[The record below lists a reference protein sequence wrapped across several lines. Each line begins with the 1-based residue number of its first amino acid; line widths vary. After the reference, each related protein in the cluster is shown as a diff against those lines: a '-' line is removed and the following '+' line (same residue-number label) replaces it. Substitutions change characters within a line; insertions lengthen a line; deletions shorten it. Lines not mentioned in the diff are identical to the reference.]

1 MERLS
6 EVHGSAGALAATD
19 VPEIPIPDSGLSEV
33 FEKQVAETPDA
44 VAVEYGP
51 NGEHRL
57 SYTELNARADSLARR
72 LVAHGARRGGRVGVL
87 VERSAAV
94 VVTLLALAKT
104 GAAYV
109 PLDARSPEAR
119 LGAILDGSDCV
130 LLVVDASTE
139 QHPVAAGR
147 RTVLI
152 GEGDVAD
159 GMSDGVQP
167 PYDAAVDEPGA
178 EAPGADDV
186 LCVMHTSGS
195 TGIPK
200 GVRVT
205 HRNLLA
211 LALDRVWR
219 GGAHERVLFH
229 SPHAFDASAY
239 EIWVPLLSGGRVVV
253 APEEINA
260 PLLRRLV
267 GSGRVTALW
276 LTAGLFGALA
286 TGDPGCLNGAREV
299 WAGGD
304 VVPAHAVR
312 RVVDACPGIT
322 LYNGYGP
329 TETTTFATRHRIHP
343 GPPVDGDIPIGRPMD
358 HTRVYLLDEELR
370 PVTDGET
377 GQLYVAGAH
386 VTAGYAGD
394 EALTRERFLPDPFGE
409 RGERMYATGDLARK
423 DAAGD
428 LRYVGRADRQVKVNG
443 FRIEPGETEAALV
456 RQPSVAQASV
466 VVDKDGDGG
475 GRMTAYVVLEDG
487 AQDGSGDGSGVD
499 VVALCRAL
507 RDELPSYLVP
517 DDVVTLPRLPLTT
530 NGKIDRA
537 RLAETSG
544 VPALVER
551 WVRRRPTEPAVHDP
565 VTGTRLTYA
574 RLWQRSGRLAAA
586 LAGRGV
592 GPGDLVA
599 VDLPRSADLVVAFLG
614 IARAGAAYLPLDLKA
629 PPERVAELLAES
641 GAVAAVAGERTRV
654 PASTPVLHPDGGDD
668 AGRPPV
674 LATRSG
680 EDPLYVTYTS
690 GSTGR
695 PKGVAVPHRAVERL
709 VEGAEYCPIEPGDRV
724 ASTCN
729 PAFDVTTCEIW
740 STLCAG
746 GTVVPLPT
754 VTDLALDE
762 WVALVRDQGIAVMF
776 LTTSL
781 FHTAAWELPDAF
793 STLRTLVVGGE
804 QLDLAATRRVLAA
817 GGPRRLVNGYGPTEA
832 TAFAT
837 WFLCTEESLAG
848 RERIPIGGPLQRT
861 TAYVLDDELR
871 QVSAG
876 EPGELCLGGPG
887 VALGYL
893 HREELTAERFVTVPG
908 TGERLYRTGDLAR
921 LLPDEELEMLGR
933 RDRQVKLRGF
943 RIELEEVERAA
954 VATGLVEAAFVEKTD
969 DSNLAACVLPD
980 ASTAVARQDLPGALS
995 ARLAERLPEYM
1006 IPARWLV
1013 LDELPIGSTGKA
1025 DRARMLELLTSQPEQ
1040 DGSAPQVEDLRTP
1053 TERTLAAMWSE
1064 LLEVPVT
1071 SRDASFFDL
1080 GGHSLRGVTLV
1091 ARIRERL
1098 GVRLRLRD
1106 LFRAPV
1112 LADLAARIDTE
1123 AEPGEQSPAAQP
1135 VPAPQEIEATA
1146 FQQQIWLAETLDPQP
1161 GLYNVPFAWRVD
1173 GHLDTDR
1180 LAAALE
1186 RVVARHEALRT
1197 TFARRADG
1205 LRQLV
1210 GGPWRP
1216 EIGTRRADGQEHL
1229 AALLRAAAAD
1239 PFDLVAGPLLRARL
1253 IDGPDGQVL
1262 ALTAHHI
1269 IFDAGSLPVLLE
1281 DLREEYEAG
1290 GTGPLGAPGPQ
1301 FRELAA
1307 VTERPDPEA
1316 LARWTDRLSD
1326 APSRLALAAPAAPEP
1341 HGTVPLDLP
1350 DGLLR
1355 RMRPLQ
1361 ERLGMSWFMV
1371 ASAALAALL
1380 HRVTG
1385 DTALTFG
1392 FPVNTREGDGF
1403 ARVVG
1408 PCLNT
1413 VVVPSRCGEDTTV
1426 GELLEAVRDSVLD
1439 ALEDANVPFGHVVEA
1454 LNPPRSAGATPYLDV
1469 VLAPQTRA
1477 ETPPRIGD
1485 ATLSA
1490 LEGTQGSATYGKFA
1504 LTVGLTV
1511 TGERLSGELVYRG
1524 DRLSADAVRELARL
1538 YPAFLA
1544 AFAEQSGTTLA
1555 RLAASLGVPEGAM
1568 RAEETTAP
1576 AVAADA
1582 PGTSPASDVEQRVAA
1597 IWASVLG
1604 LDPDRMPGGDAN
1616 FFDCG
1621 GTSLKLV
1628 TLHAELCRAFGT
1640 EPPIQRLFESTTVG
1654 AMARLVERRDEQ
1666 PAAAANAA
1674 SDLDAR
1680 AAARRRTRRPG
1691 TGGRI

>member
-6 EVHGSAGALAATD
+6 EAHKSAGALMETD
-19 VPEIPIPDSGLSEV
+19 APEIPIPDTGLSEV
-33 FEKQVAETPDA
+33 FEKQVAQAPEA
-44 VAVEYGP
+44 IAVEYGRQ
-51 NGEHRL
+51 GEHQV
-57 SYTELNARADSLARR
+57 SYAELNDRAEQLARR
-72 LVAHGARRGGRVGVL
+72 LVARGARRGGRVGVL
-87 VERSAAV
+87 LERSAAV
-94 VVTLLALAKT
+94 VVTLLAVAKT
-104 GAAYV
+104 GAAYM
-109 PLDARSPEAR
+109 PLDVRSPEAR
-119 LGAILDGSDCV
+119 LGAILDGVDCA
-130 LLVVDASTE
+130 LLVVDAGTA
-139 QHPVAAGR
+139 QHPAVAGR
-147 RTVLI
+147 CTVLV
-152 GEGDVAD
+152 GE
-159 GMSDGVQP
+159 DGVPDDVSGGVEP
-167 PYDAAVDEPGA
+167 PYHAAVDEPGTDV
-178 EAPGADDV
+178 PGAADV
-186 LCVMHTSGS
+186 LYVMHTSGS
-195 TGIPK
+195 TGVPK

-205 HRNLLA
+205 HRNVLA

-219 GGAHERVLFH
+219 GGAHEKVLFH
-229 SPHAFDASAY
+229 SPHAFDASTY

-267 GSGRVTALW
+267 GGGRVTALW

-286 TGDPGCLNGAREV
+286 TGDPGCLEGAREV

-304 VVPAHAVR
+304 VVPPHAVR
-312 RVVDACPGIT
+312 RVVEACPGIT

-343 GPPVDGDIPIGRPMD
+343 GPPTDGDIPIGRPMD

-370 PVTDGET
+370 PVPDGET

-386 VTAGYAGD
+386 VAAGYEGHA
-394 EALTRERFLPDPFGE
+394 ELTRERFLPDPFGAQ
-409 RGERMYATGDLARK
+409 GERMYATGDLARK
-423 DAAGD
+423 DEAGD

-456 RQPSVAQASV
+456 RQPSLAQAAV

-487 AQDGSGDGSGVD
+487 AEAGAGVD
-499 VVALCRAL
+499 VVALRRAL
-507 RDELPSYLVP
+507 REELPSYLVP
-517 DDVVTLPRLPLTT
+517 DDVVVLPRLPLTA
-530 NGKIDRA
+530 NGKIDRT
-537 RLAETSG
+537 RLAESSG

-551 WVRRRPTEPAVHDP
+551 WVRRRPAELAVHDP

-574 RLWQRSGRLAAA
+574 QLWQRSGRLAAA

-592 GPGDLVA
+592 APGDLVA

-614 IARAGAAYLPLDLKA
+614 IARAGAAYLPLDLQA
-629 PPERVAELLAES
+629 PPERVAGLLTES

-654 PASTPVLHPDGGDD
+654 PASTPVLRPDGGDD

-674 LATRSG
+674 LATRSD
-680 EDPLYVTYTS
+680 EDLLYVTYTS

-695 PKGVAVPHRAVERL
+695 PKGVAVPHRAVVRL

-762 WVALVRDQGIAVMF
+762 WAALVRDQGIAVMF

-793 STLRTLVVGGE
+793 SSLRTLVVGGE
-804 QLDLAATRRVLAA
+804 QLDLAAARRVLAA

-861 TAYVLDDELR
+861 TAYVLDDDLAELP
-871 QVSAG
+871 VG

-887 VALGYL
+887 LALGYL
-893 HREELTAERFVTVPG
+893 HREELTAERFVTAPG

-921 LLPDEELEMLGR
+921 LLPDGQLEMLGR

-969 DSNLAACVLPD
+969 DSNLAGCVLPD
-980 ASTAVARQDLPGALS
+980 ASAGVSRADLPGAVS
-995 ARLAERLPEYM
+995 ARLAERLPDYM

-1025 DRARMLELLTSQPEQ
+1025 DRARMLELLTRQPEP
-1040 DGSAPQVEDLRTP
+1040 DSTAPETEDLRTP
-1053 TERTLAAMWSE
+1053 TERTLAEMWSE
-1064 LLEVPVT
+1064 LLETPVT
-1071 SRDASFFDL
+1071 SRDASFWDL
-1080 GGHSLRGVTLV
+1080 GGHSLRGVTLI

-1106 LFRAPV
+1106 LFRVPV

-1123 AEPGEQSPAAQP
+1123 AAPGDRSSDAPATA
-1135 VPAPQEIEATA
+1135 APEESEATA
-1146 FQQQIWLAETLDPQP
+1146 FQRQIWLAETLDPQP

-1173 GHLDTDR
+1173 GRLDADR

-1186 RVVARHEALRT
+1186 QVVARHEALRT
-1197 TFARRADG
+1197 VFARRGDG
-1205 LRQLV
+1205 LRQLI
-1210 GGPWRP
+1210 GGPRRP
-1216 EIGTRRADGQEHL
+1216 EILSRRADGQEQL
-1229 AALLRAAAAD
+1229 AALLRAAAEN
-1239 PFDLVAGPLLRARL
+1239 PFDLAKGPLLRAGL
-1253 IDGPDGQVL
+1253 IDGPDGQI
-1262 ALTAHHI
+1262 LTLTVHHI
-1269 IFDAGSLPVLLE
+1269 VFDAGSLPVLLE
-1281 DLREEYEAG
+1281 DLREAYAEG
-1290 GTGPLGAPGPQ
+1290 GGRAGAPGPQ

-1316 LARWTDRLSD
+1316 LARWTDALRD
-1326 APSRLALAAPAAPEP
+1326 APSRLGLAAPAVPGA

-1385 DTALTFG
+1385 DTRLTFG
-1392 FPVNTREGDGF
+1392 FPVDTREGDAF

-1413 VVVPSRCGEDTTV
+1413 VVVPSRCDADTTV
-1426 GELLEAVRDSVLD
+1426 GEFLEAVRDGVLD
-1439 ALEDANVPFGHVVEA
+1439 ALEDRNIPFAHVVEA
-1454 LNPPRSAGATPYLDV
+1454 LNPPRGAGATPYLDV

-1477 ETPPRIGD
+1477 QTPPRIGD
-1485 ATLSA
+1485 AELLP
-1490 LEGTQGSATYGKFA
+1490 LESTQGGATYGKFA
-1504 LTVGLTV
+1504 LTVGLAV

-1544 AFAEQSGTTLA
+1544 AFAEPSETSVAQ
-1555 RLAASLGVPEGAM
+1555 LAASLGATEGAL
-1568 RAEETTAP
+1568 RAEARTPAP
-1576 AVAADA
+1576 AVATPA
-1582 PGTSPASDVEQRVAA
+1582 PAASDIEQRVAA

-1604 LDPDRMPGGDAN
+1604 IDPARMPGGDAN

-1628 TLHAELCRAFGT
+1628 TLHAELCRAFSA
-1640 EPPIQRLFESTTVG
+1640 ELPIQRLFESTTVG
-1654 AMARLVERRDEQ
+1654 AMARLVARSDEQ
-1666 PAAAANAA
+1666 PATARSAA

-1691 TGGRI
+1691 TGDRA

>member
-6 EVHGSAGALAATD
+6 EAPERAGVLTETD
-19 VPEIPIPDSGLSEV
+19 EPEVPIPVGGLTEV
-33 FEKQVAETPDA
+33 FEKQVAQTPGA
-44 VAVEYGP
+44 VAVEYGHH
-51 NGEHRL
+51 GEHQL
-57 SYTELNARADSLARR
+57 SYEELDVRAERLARR
-72 LVAHGARRGGRVGVL
+72 LVAGGARRGGRVGVL

-94 VVTLLALAKT
+94 VVTLLAVAKT

-109 PLDARSPEAR
+109 PLDVRSPEAR
-119 LGAILDGSDCV
+119 LREILDRADCA
-130 LLVVDASTE
+130 LLVVDAPNA
-139 QHPVAAGR
+139 QHPATSGR
-147 RTVLI
+147 HTVLV
-152 GEGDVAD
+152 GL
-159 GMSDGVQP
+159 DGVP
-167 PYDAAVDEPGA
+167 DAGFDAAEGAYDEPGT
-178 EAPGADDV
+178 ERPGADDV
-186 LCVMHTSGS
+186 LYVMHTSGS
-195 TGIPK
+195 TGVPK

-205 HRNLLA
+205 HRNVLA

-229 SPHAFDASAY
+229 SPHAFDASTY

-253 APEEINA
+253 APEEISA

-267 GSGRVTALW
+267 GGGRVTALW

-286 TGDPGCLNGAREV
+286 SGDPGCLEGAREV

-304 VVPAHAVR
+304 VVPEHAVR
-312 RVVDACPGIT
+312 RVVEACPALT

-358 HTRVYLLDEELR
+358 HTRVYLLDEDLR
-370 PVTDGET
+370 PVAEGEK

-386 VTAGYAGD
+386 VAVGYEGN
-394 EALTRERFLPDPFGE
+394 EELTRERFLPDPFGTP
-409 RGERMYATGDLARK
+409 GERMYATGDLARR
-423 DAAGD
+423 DPAGD
-428 LRYVGRADRQVKVNG
+428 LRYVGRVDRQVKVNG
-443 FRIEPGETEAALV
+443 FRIEPGETEAALA

-466 VVDKDGDGG
+466 AVDKDGYGG
-475 GRMTAYVVLEDG
+475 GRTTAYVVLACGTDEG
-487 AQDGSGDGSGVD
+487 AAGVD
-499 VVALCRAL
+499 GPALRRAL

-517 DDVVTLPRLPLTT
+517 DDVVLLPRLPLTA

-537 RLAETSG
+537 RLAESSG

-551 WVRRRPTEPAVHDP
+551 WVRRRPTETAVHDP

-574 RLWQRSGRLAAA
+574 QLWQRSGRLAAA

-592 GPGDLVA
+592 RSGDLVA

-614 IARAGAAYLPLDLKA
+614 VARAGAAYLPLDLQA

-654 PASTPVLHPDGGDD
+654 PASTPVLRTDGGD
-668 AGRPPV
+668 ATGRPPV
-674 LATRSG
+674 LAVRSD

-762 WVALVRDQGIAVMF
+762 WVEIVRDQDIAVMF

-793 STLRTLVVGGE
+793 SSLRTLVVGGE
-804 QLDLAATRRVLAA
+804 QLDLAAARRVLAA

-848 RERIPIGGPLQRT
+848 RERIPIGRPLQRT
-861 TAYVLDDELR
+861 TACVLDDELR
-871 QVSAG
+871 QVPVG

-893 HREELTAERFVTVPG
+893 HREELTAERFVTAPG

-921 LLPDEELEMLGR
+921 LLTDGELEMLGR
-933 RDRQVKLRGF
+933 SDRQVKLRGF
-943 RIELEEVERAA
+943 RIELEEIERAA
-954 VATGLVEAAFVEKTD
+954 VATGLVEAAFIEKTD
-969 DSNLAACVLPD
+969 DNNLAGCILPD
-980 ASTAVARQDLPGALS
+980 TSADVASADLLGALS
-995 ARLAERLPEYM
+995 ARLAERLPKYM

-1025 DRARMLELLTSQPEQ
+1025 DRARMLELLTRQPEP
-1040 DGSAPQVEDLRTP
+1040 DATAPQVEDLRTP

-1071 SRDASFFDL
+1071 SRDASFWDL
-1080 GGHSLRGVTLV
+1080 GGHSLRGVTLI

-1106 LFRAPV
+1106 LFRVPV
-1112 LADLAARIDTE
+1112 IADLAARID
-1123 AEPGEQSPAAQP
+1123 AETQRGEHNAAAP
-1135 VPAPQEIEATA
+1135 PAPAVEESDATA
-1146 FQQQIWLAETLDPQP
+1146 FQQQIWLAESLDPQS

-1173 GHLDTDR
+1173 GRLDADR
-1180 LAAALE
+1180 LAAAME
-1186 RVVARHEALRT
+1186 RVVGRHEALRT

-1216 EIGTRRADGQEHL
+1216 EIRTRRADGPEQL
-1229 AALLRAAAAD
+1229 ADLVRATAGD
-1239 PFDLVAGPLLRARL
+1239 PFDLASGPLLRLGL
-1253 IDGPDGQVL
+1253 IEGPDGQILTL
-1262 ALTAHHI
+1262 AVHHI
-1269 IFDAGSLPVLLE
+1269 VFDAGSLPVLLE
-1281 DLREEYEAG
+1281 DLREEYAARDSG
-1290 GTGPLGAPGPQ
+1290 AGAPAPQ

-1307 VTERPDPEA
+1307 VTERSDPEA
-1316 LARWTDRLSD
+1316 LARWTETLRD
-1326 APSRLALAAPAAPEP
+1326 APSRLGLAAPAVPEP
-1341 HGTVPLDLP
+1341 HGMVPLDLP
-1350 DGLLR
+1350 DGLLQR
-1355 RMRPLQ
+1355 LRPLQ

-1380 HRVTG
+1380 HRVVG
-1385 DTALTFG
+1385 DTRLTFG
-1392 FPVNTREGDGF
+1392 FPVDTREGDAF

-1413 VVVPSRCGEDTTV
+1413 VVVRSRCDASTTV
-1426 GELLEAVRDSVLD
+1426 DELLEAVRDGVLD
-1439 ALEDANVPFGHVVEA
+1439 ALEDQHVPFARIVEA
-1454 LNPPRSAGATPYLDV
+1454 LNPPRAAGATPYLDV
-1469 VLAPQTRA
+1469 VLAPQTRDQ
-1477 ETPPRIGD
+1477 TPPRIGD
-1485 ATLSA
+1485 ARLLP
-1490 LEGTQGSATYGKFA
+1490 LEGAQSGATYGKFA
-1504 LTVGLTV
+1504 LTVGLAAA
-1511 TGERLSGELVYRG
+1511 GERLSGELVYRG
-1524 DRLSADAVRELARL
+1524 DRLSADTVRELARL

-1544 AFAEQSGTTLA
+1544 AFADQSETTVA
-1555 RLAASLGVPEGAM
+1555 QLAASLGATDGIL
-1568 RAEETTAP
+1568 R
-1576 AVAADA
+1576 AVATPATVVTTPQTPAAPDA
-1582 PGTSPASDVEQRVAA
+1582 GAEQRVAA

-1604 LDPDRMPGGDAN
+1604 LDPAQIPGSDAN

-1628 TLHAELCRAFGT
+1628 TLHAELCRAFGN
-1640 EPPIQRLFESTTVG
+1640 ELPIQRLFESTTVG
-1654 AMARLVERRDEQ
+1654 AMARLVAHPEA
-1666 PAAAANAA
+1666 PSAAAASAG

-1691 TGGRI
+1691 TGGRA

>member
-1 MERLS
+1 MERLNGAH
-6 EVHGSAGALAATD
+6 ESAGVLTD
-19 VPEIPIPDSGLSEV
+19 TDEPGIPIPGGTLTEV
-33 FEKQVAETPDA
+33 FGKQVAQTPDA
-44 VAVEYGP
+44 VAVEYGCH
-51 NGEHRL
+51 GEHQL
-57 SYTELNARADSLARR
+57 SYAELDARAERLARR
-72 LVAHGARRGGRVGVL
+72 LVAGGARRGGRVGVL

-94 VVTLLALAKT
+94 VVTLLAVAKT
-104 GAAYV
+104 GAACV
-109 PLDARSPEAR
+109 PLDERSPEAR
-119 LGAILDGSDCV
+119 LGEILESVGCA
-130 LLVVDASTE
+130 LLVVDAHSA
-139 QHPVAAGR
+139 QHPAAAGR
-147 RTVLI
+147 RTLLV
-152 GEGDVAD
+152 GE
-159 GMSDGVQP
+159 DGVP
-167 PYDAAVDEPGA
+167 EGPSDAVDRPYDEPGA
-178 EAPGADDV
+178 GAAGAGDV
-186 LCVMHTSGS
+186 LYVMHTSGS
-195 TGIPK
+195 TGAPK

-205 HRNLLA
+205 HRNVLA
-211 LALDRVWR
+211 LACDRVWR

-229 SPHAFDASAY
+229 SPHAFDASTY

-267 GSGRVTALW
+267 GGGRVTALW

-286 TGDPGCLNGAREV
+286 TGDPGCLEGAREV
-299 WAGGD
+299 WTGGD
-304 VVPAHAVR
+304 VVPPDAVR
-312 RVVDACPGIT
+312 RVVEACPGTT

-343 GPPVDGDIPIGRPMD
+343 GPPADGDIPIGRPMD
-358 HTRVYLLDEELR
+358 HTRVHLLDAELR
-370 PVTDGET
+370 PVADGGT

-386 VTAGYAGD
+386 VAAGYEGN
-394 EALTRERFLPDPFGE
+394 EALTRERFLPDPFGA
-409 RGERMYATGDLARK
+409 RGERMYATGDLARR
-423 DAAGD
+423 DTAGD

-443 FRIEPGETEAALV
+443 FRVEPGETEAALT
-456 RQPSVAQASV
+456 RQPRVAQASV

-475 GRMTAYVVLEDG
+475 GRMTAYVVLAEGADDG
-487 AQDGSGDGSGVD
+487 AAGVD
-499 VVALCRAL
+499 GVALRRAL
-507 RDELPSYLVP
+507 QEELPSYLVP
-517 DDVVTLPRLPLTT
+517 DDVVVLPRLPLTA

-537 RLAETSG
+537 RLAESSG

-551 WVRRRPTEPAVHDP
+551 WVRRRPAQLAVDDP
-565 VTGTRLTYA
+565 VSGARLTYA

-592 GPGDLVA
+592 RPGDLVA
-599 VDLPRSADLVVAFLG
+599 VDLPRSAELVVAFLG
-614 IARAGAAYLPLDLKA
+614 IARAGAAYLPLDRQA

-641 GAVAAVAGERTRV
+641 GAVAAVVGERTRV
-654 PASTPVLHPDGGDD
+654 PASTPVLRADGVDD

-709 VEGAEYCPIEPGDRV
+709 VEGAAYCPIEPGDRV

-762 WVALVRDQGIAVMF
+762 WVALVRDQAVTVMF

-781 FHTAAWELPDAF
+781 FHAAAWELPDAF
-793 STLRTLVVGGE
+793 SSLETLVVGGE
-804 QLDLAATRRVLAA
+804 QLDLAAARRVLSA

-837 WFLCTEESLAG
+837 WFLCTEASLAG
-848 RERIPIGGPLQRT
+848 RERVPIGRPLQRT
-861 TAYVLDDELR
+861 TAHVLDDELR
-871 QVSAG
+871 QVPAG

-893 HREELTAERFVTVPG
+893 HRAELTAERFVTAPG

-921 LLPDEELEMLGR
+921 LLPDGELETLGR

-954 VATGLVEAAFVEKTD
+954 VATGLVDAAFVEKTG
-969 DSNLAACVLPD
+969 DSNLAGCVLPG
-980 ASTAVARQDLPGALS
+980 ASAEVARADLPGALS

-1006 IPARWLV
+1006 VPARWLV

-1025 DRARMLELLTSQPEQ
+1025 DRAHMLELLTRRPEP
-1040 DGSAPQVEDLRTP
+1040 DGAAPRAGDLRTP
-1053 TERTLAAMWSE
+1053 TERKLAAMWSE

-1071 SRDASFFDL
+1071 SRDASFWEL

-1106 LFRAPV
+1106 LFRVPV
-1112 LADLAARIDTE
+1112 LADLAARIDAE
-1123 AEPGEQSPAAQP
+1123 AEPGERDPAASR
-1135 VPAPQEIEATA
+1135 VPTVEESGATA
-1146 FQQQIWLAETLDPQP
+1146 FQQQIWLAEHVDPRP

-1173 GHLDTDR
+1173 GHLDAGR

-1197 TFARRADG
+1197 TFTRRADEV
-1205 LRQLV
+1205 RQRV

-1216 EIGTRRADGQEHL
+1216 GVRTRRADSREQL
-1229 AALLRAAAAD
+1229 AALLRAAADD
-1239 PFDLVAGPLLRARL
+1239 PFDLEAGPLLRAAL
-1253 IDGPDGQVL
+1253 IDGPDGQTL

-1269 IFDAGSLPVLLE
+1269 VFDAQSLPILLE
-1281 DLREEYEAG
+1281 DLREEYAAG
-1290 GTGPLGAPGPQ
+1290 GSGAGAPGRQ

-1307 VTERPDPEA
+1307 VTERPAPEA
-1316 LARWTDRLSD
+1316 LARWTDTLRD
-1326 APSRLALAAPAAPEP
+1326 APSRLGLAAPAVPEP
-1341 HGTVPLDLP
+1341 HGTVPIALP

-1380 HRVTG
+1380 HHATG
-1385 DTALTFG
+1385 DPRLTFG
-1392 FPVNTREGDGF
+1392 FPVDTREGDAF

-1413 VVVPSRCGEDTTV
+1413 VVVPTRCDADTTV
-1426 GELLEAVRDSVLD
+1426 GAFLEAVRDGVLD
-1439 ALEDANVPFGHVVEA
+1439 ALEDRYVPFAHVVEA
-1454 LNPPRSAGATPYLDV
+1454 LNPPRVAGTTPYLDV

-1477 ETPPRIGD
+1477 HTPPRVGD
-1485 ATLSA
+1485 ARLLPLESA
-1490 LEGTQGSATYGKFA
+1490 QGSATYGKFA
-1504 LTVGLTV
+1504 LTVGLAV
-1511 TGERLSGELVYRG
+1511 TGERLSGEMVYRG
-1524 DRLSADAVRELARL
+1524 DRLPVDAVRELARL
-1538 YPAFLA
+1538 YPLFLA
-1544 AFAEQSGTTLA
+1544 AFAEPGESTVAQ
-1555 RLAASLGVPEGAM
+1555 LAASLGATRGAL
-1568 RAEETTAP
+1568 RAE
-1576 AVAADA
+1576 VD
-1582 PGTSPASDVEQRVAA
+1582 PGTAVTTSRATAVLAEHEAGVEQRVAA

-1604 LDPDRMPGGDAN
+1604 LDPARAPGAEAN

-1640 EPPIQRLFESTTVG
+1640 ELPVQRLFESTTVS
-1654 AMARLVERRDEQ
+1654 AMARLVARPES
-1666 PAAAANAA
+1666 PPVAAG
-1674 SDLDAR
+1674 SRSGDLDAR

-1691 TGGRI
+1691 TGGRV

>member
-1 MERLS
+1 MERLNGAHES
-6 EVHGSAGALAATD
+6 VGALTD
-19 VPEIPIPDSGLSEV
+19 TGEQETPIPDGSLTEV
-33 FEKQVAETPDA
+33 FEKQVAQTPDA
-44 VAVEYGP
+44 VAVEYGRH
-51 NGEHRL
+51 GEYQL
-57 SYTELNARADSLARR
+57 SYAELDARAERLARR
-72 LVAHGARRGGRVGVL
+72 LVAGGARRGGRVGVL

-94 VVTLLALAKT
+94 VVTLLAVAKT

-109 PLDARSPEAR
+109 PLDVRSPEAR
-119 LGAILDGSDCV
+119 LGEILESVDCA
-130 LLVVDASTE
+130 LLVVDARTAR
-139 QHPVAAGR
+139 HPVAAKR
-147 RTVLI
+147 RTVPVD
-152 GEGDVAD
+152 E
-159 GMSDGVQP
+159 DGVP
-167 PYDAAVDEPGA
+167 DGLSEAVEAPYDEPGV

-186 LCVMHTSGS
+186 LYVMHTSGS
-195 TGIPK
+195 TGVPK

-205 HRNLLA
+205 HRNVLA

-229 SPHAFDASAY
+229 SPHAFDASTY

-267 GSGRVTALW
+267 GGGRVTALW

-286 TGDPGCLNGAREV
+286 TGDPGCLEGAREV

-304 VVPAHAVR
+304 VVPEHAVR
-312 RVVDACPGIT
+312 RVVEACPGIT

-358 HTRVYLLDEELR
+358 HTRVYVLDTGLR
-370 PVTDGET
+370 PVADGET

-386 VTAGYAGD
+386 VAAGYEGD
-394 EALTRERFLPDPFGE
+394 EALTRERFLPDPFGA
-409 RGERMYATGDLARK
+409 RGERMYATGDLARR

-428 LRYVGRADRQVKVNG
+428 LRYAGRADRQVKVNG
-443 FRIEPGETEAALV
+443 FRIEPGETEAALT
-456 RQPSVAQASV
+456 RQPRVAQASV
-466 VVDKDGDGG
+466 VVDKDDDGG
-475 GRMTAYVVLEDG
+475 GRMTAYVVLAEGTDDSAADG
-487 AQDGSGDGSGVD
+487 AGVD
-499 VVALCRAL
+499 GVALRRAL
-507 RDELPSYLVP
+507 QDELPSYLVP
-517 DDVVTLPRLPLTT
+517 ADVVLLPRLPLTT

-537 RLAETSG
+537 RLAESSG

-551 WVRRRPTEPAVHDP
+551 WVRRRPAGLAVHDP
-565 VTGTRLTYA
+565 VTGARLTYA
-574 RLWQRSGRLAAA
+574 QLWQRSGRLAAA

-592 GPGDLVA
+592 RPGDLVA
-599 VDLPRSADLVVAFLG
+599 VDLPRSAELVVAFLG
-614 IARAGAAYLPLDLKA
+614 IARAGAAYLPLDLQA

-654 PASTPVLHPDGGDD
+654 PASTPVLRADGGED

-674 LATRSG
+674 LATRSD

-709 VEGAEYCPIEPGDRV
+709 VEGAAYCPIEPGDRV

-762 WVALVRDQGIAVMF
+762 WVALVRDQSIAVMF

-793 STLRTLVVGGE
+793 SSLETLVVGGE
-804 QLDLAATRRVLAA
+804 QLDLAAARRVLSA

-837 WFLCTEESLAG
+837 WFLCTGASLAG
-848 RERIPIGGPLQRT
+848 RERVPIGRPLQRT

-871 QVSAG
+871 EAPVG

-893 HREELTAERFVTVPG
+893 HRAELTAERFVTAPG
-908 TGERLYRTGDLAR
+908 TGERLYRTGDLVR
-921 LLPDEELEMLGR
+921 LLPDGELEMLGR

-954 VATGLVEAAFVEKTD
+954 VATGLVDAAFIEKTD
-969 DSNLAACVLPD
+969 DSNLAGCVLPA
-980 ASTAVARQDLPGALS
+980 ASADVAQLPGVLS

-1013 LDELPIGSTGKA
+1013 LDELPIGSAGKA
-1025 DRARMLELLTSQPEQ
+1025 DRARMLELLTRQPEP
-1040 DGSAPQVEDLRTP
+1040 DGAAPRAEDLRTP

-1071 SRDASFFDL
+1071 SRDASFWDL
-1080 GGHSLRGVTLV
+1080 GGHSLRGITLI

-1098 GVRLRLRD
+1098 DVRLRLRD
-1106 LFRAPV
+1106 LFRVPV
-1112 LADLAARIDTE
+1112 LADLAARIDAE
-1123 AEPGEQSPAAQP
+1123 AEPGERNPAASQALT
-1135 VPAPQEIEATA
+1135 VQESEATA
-1146 FQQQIWLAETLDPQP
+1146 FQQQIWLAENLDPQP

-1173 GHLDTDR
+1173 GRLDADR
-1180 LAAALE
+1180 LAPALE

-1197 TFARRADG
+1197 TFSRRADG

-1216 EIGTRRADGQEHL
+1216 GIRTLRADDRQQL
-1229 AALLRAAAAD
+1229 AALLRAAADD
-1239 PFDLVAGPLLRARL
+1239 PFDLEAGPLLRAGL
-1253 IDGPDGQVL
+1253 IEGPDGQIL
-1262 ALTAHHI
+1262 YLTVHHI
-1269 IFDAGSLPVLLE
+1269 VFDAESLPILLE
-1281 DLREEYEAG
+1281 SLRDDYAAAGSDAG
-1290 GTGPLGAPGPQ
+1290 GSGAGAPGPQ

-1307 VTERPDPEA
+1307 VTERRDPEA
-1316 LARWTDRLSD
+1316 LARWTDTLRD
-1326 APSRLALAAPAAPEP
+1326 APSRLGLAAPAVPEP
-1341 HGTVPLDLP
+1341 HGTVPLALP
-1350 DGLLR
+1350 DGLLQ

-1380 HRVTG
+1380 HHATG
-1385 DTALTFG
+1385 HPRLTFG
-1392 FPVNTREGDGF
+1392 FPVDTREGDAF

-1413 VVVPSRCGEDTTV
+1413 VVVPSRCGADTTV
-1426 GELLEAVRDSVLD
+1426 GAFLEAVRDGVLD
-1439 ALEDANVPFGHVVEA
+1439 ALDDRHVPFAHVVEA
-1454 LNPPRSAGATPYLDV
+1454 LNPPRTAGATPYLDV

-1477 ETPPRIGD
+1477 HTPPRIGE
-1485 ATLSA
+1485 ARLLP
-1490 LEGTQGSATYGKFA
+1490 LEGSQGSATYGKFA
-1504 LTVGLTV
+1504 LTVGLAV
-1511 TGERLSGELVYRG
+1511 TGDRLSGEMVYRG
-1524 DRLSADAVRELARL
+1524 DRLSAEAVRELARL
-1538 YPAFLA
+1538 YPLLLA
-1544 AFAEQSGTTLA
+1544 AFAEQSGTTVA
-1555 RLAASLGVPEGAM
+1555 RLAASLGVTQGAL
-1568 RAEETTAP
+1568 RAEAHPGAAVTIPQAP
-1576 AVAADA
+1576 AA
-1582 PGTSPASDVEQRVAA
+1582 PEAGVEQRVAA

-1604 LDPDRMPGGDAN
+1604 LDPARTPGADAN

-1628 TLHAELCRAFGT
+1628 TLHAELCRAFDT
-1640 EPPIQRLFESTTVG
+1640 ELPVQRLFESTTVG
-1654 AMARLVERRDEQ
+1654 AMARLVARPESR
-1666 PAAAANAA
+1666 PATAA
-1674 SDLDAR
+1674 SGSGDLDAR

-1691 TGGRI
+1691 AGGRV

>member
-6 EVHGSAGALAATD
+6 EAHESAGVLAETD
-19 VPEIPIPDSGLSEV
+19 EPEIPIPDSGLTEV
-33 FEKQVAETPDA
+33 FEKQVAQTPEA
-44 VAVEYGP
+44 VAVEYGRH
-51 NGEHRL
+51 GEHQL
-57 SYTELNARADSLARR
+57 SYAELNALAERLARR
-72 LVAHGARRGGRVGVL
+72 LVAGGARRGGRVGVL

-94 VVTLLALAKT
+94 VVTLLAVAKT

-109 PLDARSPEAR
+109 PLDVRSPEAR
-119 LGAILDGSDCV
+119 LGEILDGVDCA
-130 LLVVDASTE
+130 LLVVDARGA
-139 QHPVAAGR
+139 QHPAAAGR
-147 RTVLI
+147 RTVLV
-152 GEGDVAD
+152 GED
-159 GMSDGVQP
+159 GVPDGPSDGAE
-167 PYDAAVDEPGA
+167 AAYDEPGTD
-178 EAPGADDV
+178 APGGGDV
-186 LCVMHTSGS
+186 LYVMHTSGS
-195 TGIPK
+195 TGVPK

-205 HRNLLA
+205 HRNVLA
-211 LALDRVWR
+211 LVLDRVWR

-229 SPHAFDASAY
+229 SPHAFDASTY
-239 EIWVPLLSGGRVVV
+239 EIWVPLLTGGRVVV

-267 GSGRVTALW
+267 GGGRVTALW

-286 TGDPGCLNGAREV
+286 TGDPGCLEGAREV

-312 RVVDACPGIT
+312 RVVEACPGIT

-358 HTRVYLLDEELR
+358 HTRVYLLDADLR
-370 PVTDGET
+370 PVADGET

-386 VTAGYAGD
+386 VAAGYEGH
-394 EALTRERFLPDPFGE
+394 EVLTRERFLPDPFGAQ
-409 RGERMYATGDLARK
+409 GERMYATGDLARK
-423 DAAGD
+423 DTAGD
-428 LRYVGRADRQVKVNG
+428 LQYVGRADRQVKVNG

-456 RQPSVAQASV
+456 RQPSVGQASV

-475 GRMTAYVVLEDG
+475 GRMTAYVVLAGGTDDSAEDG
-487 AQDGSGDGSGVD
+487 EGVD
-499 VVALCRAL
+499 GEALRRAL

-517 DDVVTLPRLPLTT
+517 DDVVMLPRLPLTT

-537 RLAETSG
+537 RLAESSG

-551 WVRRRPTEPAVHDP
+551 WVRRRPAELAVHDP
-565 VTGTRLTYA
+565 VTGARLTYTQ
-574 RLWQRSGRLAAA
+574 LWQRSGRLAAA
-586 LAGRGV
+586 LVGRGV
-592 GPGDLVA
+592 QPGDLVA

-614 IARAGAAYLPLDLKA
+614 IARAGAAYLPLDLQA

-641 GAVAAVAGERTRV
+641 GAVAAVTGERTRV
-654 PASTPVLHPDGGDD
+654 PASTPVLRADGGDD

-674 LATRSG
+674 LVTRSD

-709 VEGAEYCPIEPGDRV
+709 VEGAEYCPIEPGDPV

-781 FHTAAWELPDAF
+781 FHTVAWELPGAF
-793 STLRTLVVGGE
+793 SSLETLVVGGE
-804 QLDLAATRRVLAA
+804 QLDLAAVRRVLSA

-837 WFLCTEESLAG
+837 WFLCAEESLAG
-848 RERIPIGGPLQRT
+848 RERIPIGRPLQRT

-871 QVSAG
+871 QVPVG

-893 HREELTAERFVTVPG
+893 HREELTAERFVTAPS

-921 LLPDEELEMLGR
+921 LLPDGELEMLGR

-969 DSNLAACVLPD
+969 DSNLAGCVLPD
-980 ASTAVARQDLPGALS
+980 ASADVARADLPGALS
-995 ARLAERLPEYM
+995 ARLAERLPNYM

-1025 DRARMLELLTSQPEQ
+1025 DRARMLELLTRQPEP
-1040 DGSAPQVEDLRTP
+1040 DGAPPQAEDLRTP

-1071 SRDASFFDL
+1071 SRDASFWDL
-1080 GGHSLRGVTLV
+1080 GGHSLRGVTLI

-1106 LFRAPV
+1106 LFRVPV
-1112 LADLAARIDTE
+1112 LADLAARIDAE
-1123 AEPGEQSPAAQP
+1123 AEPGERDQAAP
-1135 VPAPQEIEATA
+1135 PAPTVEESEATA

-1173 GHLDTDR
+1173 GRLDVDR

-1216 EIGTRRADGQEHL
+1216 EIRTRRAGGREQL
-1229 AALLRAAAAD
+1229 AALLRAAAGD
-1239 PFDLVAGPLLRARL
+1239 PFDLAAGPLLRAGL
-1253 IDGPDGQVL
+1253 IEGPDGQF
-1262 ALTAHHI
+1262 LTLTVHHI
-1269 IFDAGSLPVLLE
+1269 VFDAGSLSILLE
-1281 DLREEYEAG
+1281 DLGEEYVAG
-1290 GTGPLGAPGPQ
+1290 GSGAGAPGPQ

-1316 LARWTDRLSD
+1316 LARWTDMLRD
-1326 APSRLALAAPAAPEP
+1326 APSRLGLAAPTVPEP
-1341 HGTVPLDLP
+1341 HGTVPLALP
-1350 DGLLR
+1350 DGLLQHI
-1355 RMRPLQ
+1355 RPLQ
-1361 ERLGMSWFMV
+1361 DRLGMSWFMA
-1371 ASAALAALL
+1371 ASAALVALL
-1380 HRVTG
+1380 HRLTG
-1385 DTALTFG
+1385 DTCLTFG
-1392 FPVNTREGDGF
+1392 FPVDTREGDAF

-1413 VVVPSRCGEDTTV
+1413 VVVPSRCGADTTV
-1426 GELLEAVRDSVLD
+1426 GELLEAVRDGVLD
-1439 ALEDANVPFGHVVEA
+1439 ALEDRHVPFTHVVEA
-1454 LNPPRSAGATPYLDV
+1454 LNPRRTAGATPYLDV
-1469 VLAPQTRA
+1469 VLAPQTCA
-1477 ETPPRIGD
+1477 QTPPRIGD
-1485 ATLSA
+1485 AQLLP

-1504 LTVGLTV
+1504 LTVGLAA

-1544 AFAEQSGTTLA
+1544 AFAEQSETTVA
-1555 RLAASLGVPEGAM
+1555 QLAASLGATDGAL
-1568 RAEETTAP
+1568 RAEGKADTADTTPQTP
-1576 AVAADA
+1576 A
-1582 PGTSPASDVEQRVAA
+1582 ASDAHVEQRVAA

-1604 LDPDRMPGGDAN
+1604 LDPGQVPGGDAN

-1628 TLHAELCRAFGT
+1628 TLHAELCRTFGT
-1640 EPPIQRLFESTTVG
+1640 ELPIQRLFESTTVG
-1654 AMARLVERRDEQ
+1654 AMARLVARPEDP
-1666 PAAAANAA
+1666 PAAAGGAVG
-1674 SDLDAR
+1674 DLDAR

-1691 TGGRI
+1691 TRGRV

>member
-6 EVHGSAGALAATD
+6 EAHESAGVLTETD
-19 VPEIPIPDSGLSEV
+19 EPEMPIPDSGLVEV
-33 FEKQVAETPDA
+33 FEKQVAQTAEA
-44 VAVEYGP
+44 VAVEYGRH
-51 NGEHRL
+51 GEHQL
-57 SYTELNARADSLARR
+57 SYAELNARADRLARR
-72 LVAHGARRGGRVGVL
+72 LVAGGARRGGRVGVL

-94 VVTLLALAKT
+94 VVTLLAIAKT

-109 PLDARSPEAR
+109 PLDVRSPEAR
-119 LGAILDGSDCV
+119 LGEILDGVGCA
-130 LLVVDASTE
+130 LLVVDARSA
-139 QHPVAAGR
+139 QHPAAAGR
-147 RTVLI
+147 RTVLV
-152 GEGDVAD
+152 GE
-159 GMSDGVQP
+159 DGVP
-167 PYDAAVDEPGA
+167 DGLFGGVEAAYDEPGT
-178 EAPGADDV
+178 EVPGGGDV
-186 LCVMHTSGS
+186 LYVMHTSGS
-195 TGIPK
+195 TGVPK

-205 HRNLLA
+205 HRNVLA

-219 GGAHERVLFH
+219 GDAHERVLFH
-229 SPHAFDASAY
+229 SPHAFDASTY
-239 EIWVPLLSGGRVVV
+239 EIWVPLLSGGRIVV
-253 APEEINA
+253 ASEEINA

-267 GSGRVTALW
+267 GGGRVTALW

-286 TGDPGCLNGAREV
+286 AGDPGCLEGAREV
-299 WAGGD
+299 WTGGD

-312 RVVDACPGIT
+312 RVVEACPGIT

-329 TETTTFATRHRIHP
+329 TETSTFATRHRIHP
-343 GPPVDGDIPIGRPMD
+343 GPPVDEDIPIGRPMD
-358 HTRVYLLDEELR
+358 HTRVYLLDDELR
-370 PVTDGET
+370 PVADGET

-386 VTAGYAGD
+386 VAAGYEGH
-394 EALTRERFLPDPFGE
+394 EELTRERFLPDPFGAP
-409 RGERMYATGDLARK
+409 GERMYATGDLARR
-423 DAAGD
+423 DTAGD

-443 FRIEPGETEAALV
+443 FRIEPGETEAALM
-456 RQPSVAQASV
+456 RQPSVGQASV

-475 GRMTAYVVLEDG
+475 GRMTAYVVLAGGTDDGAEDG
-487 AQDGSGDGSGVD
+487 GGVD
-499 VVALCRAL
+499 GVALRHAL

-517 DDVVTLPRLPLTT
+517 DDVVMLPRLPLTT
-530 NGKIDRA
+530 NGKIDRT
-537 RLAETSG
+537 RLAESSG

-551 WVRRRPTEPAVHDP
+551 WVRRRPAELAVHDP
-565 VTGTRLTYA
+565 VTGARLTYA
-574 RLWQRSGRLAAA
+574 QLWQRSGWLAAA

-592 GPGDLVA
+592 QPGDLVA

-614 IARAGAAYLPLDLKA
+614 IARAGAAYLPLDLQA

-641 GAVAAVAGERTRV
+641 GAVAAVAGEHTRV
-654 PASTPVLHPDGGDD
+654 PTSTPVLRADGGND

-674 LATRSG
+674 LATRSD

-762 WVALVRDQGIAVMF
+762 WVALVRDQNIAVMF

-793 STLRTLVVGGE
+793 SSLETLVVGGE
-804 QLDLAATRRVLAA
+804 QLDLAAARRVLSA
-817 GGPRRLVNGYGPTEA
+817 GGPQRLVNGYGPTEA

-848 RERIPIGGPLQRT
+848 RERIPIGRPLQRT

-871 QVSAG
+871 QVPVG

-893 HREELTAERFVTVPG
+893 HREELTAERFVTAPG

-921 LLPDEELEMLGR
+921 LLPDGELEMLGR

-943 RIELEEVERAA
+943 RIELEEVERAV

-969 DSNLAACVLPD
+969 DSNLAGCVLPD
-980 ASTAVARQDLPGALS
+980 ASADMARADLPGALS
-995 ARLAERLPEYM
+995 ARLAERLPDYM

-1025 DRARMLELLTSQPEQ
+1025 DRARMLELLTRKPEW
-1040 DGSAPQVEDLRTP
+1040 DGAAPQAEDLRTP

-1071 SRDASFFDL
+1071 SRDASFWDL
-1080 GGHSLRGVTLV
+1080 GGHSLRGVTLI

-1106 LFRAPV
+1106 LFRVPV
-1112 LADLAARIDTE
+1112 LADLAARIDAE
-1123 AEPGEQSPAAQP
+1123 AEPGERDPA
-1135 VPAPQEIEATA
+1135 VLLAPTLEESEPTA
-1146 FQQQIWLAETLDPQP
+1146 FQQQIWLAETFDPQP

-1173 GHLDTDR
+1173 GRLDADR

-1197 TFARRADG
+1197 TFARHADG

-1216 EIGTRRADGQEHL
+1216 EIHTRRVGSREQL
-1229 AALLRAAAAD
+1229 ATLLRAAADD
-1239 PFDLVAGPLLRARL
+1239 PFDLAAGPLLRAGL
-1253 IDGPDGQVL
+1253 IEGPDGQIL
-1262 ALTAHHI
+1262 TLTAHHI
-1269 IFDAGSLPVLLE
+1269 VFDAGSLPVVLE
-1281 DLREEYEAG
+1281 DLREEYMAG
-1290 GTGPLGAPGPQ
+1290 GSGAGAPGPQ

-1316 LARWTDRLSD
+1316 LARRTDMLRD
-1326 APSRLALAAPAAPEP
+1326 APSRLGLAAPAVPEP
-1341 HGTVPLDLP
+1341 HGTVPLALP
-1350 DGLLR
+1350 DGLQHI
-1355 RMRPLQ
+1355 RPLQ

-1385 DTALTFG
+1385 ETRLTFG
-1392 FPVNTREGDGF
+1392 FPVDTREGDAF

-1413 VVVPSRCGEDTTV
+1413 VVVLSRCGTDTTV
-1426 GELLEAVRDSVLD
+1426 GELLEAVRDGVLD
-1439 ALEDANVPFGHVVEA
+1439 ALEDRHVPFTHVVEA
-1454 LNPPRSAGATPYLDV
+1454 LNPPRTAGTTPYLDV
-1469 VLAPQTRA
+1469 VFAPQTRA
-1477 ETPPRIGD
+1477 QTPPRIGD
-1485 ATLSA
+1485 AQLLP

-1504 LTVGLTV
+1504 LTVGLAV

-1544 AFAEQSGTTLA
+1544 AFAEQSETTVA
-1555 RLAASLGVPEGAM
+1555 QLAASLGATEGAL
-1568 RAEETTAP
+1568 RAEEKTDTAHTIP
-1576 AVAADA
+1576 QTPVTSDA
-1582 PGTSPASDVEQRVAA
+1582 DVEQRVAA

-1604 LDPDRMPGGDAN
+1604 LDPDQVPGGDAN

-1640 EPPIQRLFESTTVG
+1640 ELPIQRLFESTTVG
-1654 AMARLVERRDEQ
+1654 AMARLVTRPED
-1666 PAAAANAA
+1666 PSAAAGSAVGA
-1674 SDLDAR
+1674 LDAR

-1691 TGGRI
+1691 TEGRV